1 LLSWSCGIGRAL
13 GKILHNHVVVGFI
26 KSRALRRH
34 LSAPSGCWLHWE
46 LIKIV
51 TLFGIFLLVV
61 IIAFA
66 SLFVLGCEDIV
77 IP

>member
-1 LLSWSCGIGRAL
+1 
-13 GKILHNHVVVGFI
+13 LHNHVVVGFI
-26 KSRALRRH
+26 KGRALRRR

-46 LIKIV
+46 LIKVV
-51 TLFGIFLLVV
+51 TLFVIFLLVI

-66 SLFVLGCEDIV
+66 SLFILGREDIV

>member
-1 LLSWSCGIGRAL
+1 
-13 GKILHNHVVVGFI
+13 
-26 KSRALRRH
+26 